1 MRGVGQVKL
10 LPGEV
15 IKRLEGWGGSDVLN
29 LPINKDLP
37 LIWDHRH
44 PLPFSVKM
52 NHSVEL
58 MGRGRVDGGS
68 LYMPDRGCYA
78 LVVRGDRSERTFLIR
93 ATAYEEDVI
102 NFVRINVE
110 NYEIEDSRTLRE
122 AIEKLKGD
130 GVLTSDPSL
139 VVKVFEDVR
148 YGNKSLSREAYEEF
162 LIALGKT
169 FKEAKVIMC
178 EGS

>member
-1 MRGVGQVKL
+1 MPG
-10 LPGEV
+10 GEV
-15 IKRLEGWGGSDVLN
+15 IKRLEGWGGGSDVLN

-44 PLPFSVKM
+44 PPLPFSVKM

-68 LYMPDRGCYA
+68 LYMPDRGGCYA
-78 LVVRGDRSERTFLIR
+78 LVVRGGDRSERTFLIR

-130 GVLTSDPSL
+130 GGVLTSDPSL